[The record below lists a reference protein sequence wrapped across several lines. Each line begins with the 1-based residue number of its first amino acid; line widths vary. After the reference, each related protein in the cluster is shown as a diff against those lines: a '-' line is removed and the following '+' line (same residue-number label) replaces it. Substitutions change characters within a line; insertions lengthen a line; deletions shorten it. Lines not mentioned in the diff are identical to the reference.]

1 MKKRFEAAKTSL
13 VHLHILPLFRLSYS
27 SSLRI
32 LIKKKNCFSF
42 TEIAR
47 ELKQCRC
54 TATPELWWISKQ
66 KKKFSFEKKSNEP
79 KLNKKLMLNRKELHM
94 NSFFDNVLFRETVN
108 KLLLCSP
115 IQQLVLTIFL
125 PPRFYVKSSFENV

>member
-1 MKKRFEAAKTSL
+1 M
-13 VHLHILPLFRLSYS
+13 PLYCYS
-27 SSLRI
+27 GI
-32 LIKKKNCFSF
+32 MMN
-42 TEIAR
+42 
-47 ELKQCRC
+47 LK
-54 TATPELWWISKQ
+54 AE
-66 KKKFSFEKKSNEP
+66 KKFSFEKKSNEP